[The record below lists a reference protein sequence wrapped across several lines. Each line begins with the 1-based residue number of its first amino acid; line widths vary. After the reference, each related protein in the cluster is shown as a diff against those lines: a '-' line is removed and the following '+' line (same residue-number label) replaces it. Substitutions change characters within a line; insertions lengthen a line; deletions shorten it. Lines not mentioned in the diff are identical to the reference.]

1 MTKALTSFVLVAALT
16 ALSTALCLAVARHG
30 YPFGMTGARRIE
42 AMADAGAFLP
52 LAAVYC
58 LSALLMMVL
67 PLRAASFV
75 LLNAADT
82 LFWTV
87 LALLAAIVGYVA
99 GRWAFGQGDAP
110 WALWDWHLLF
120 AAAVIAIHLVI
131 NELRRNLLLRS
142 LCVAVFAA
150 AVPACLFWS
159 FAL

>member
-16 ALSTALCLAVARHG
+16 ALSTALCLAVAKHG

-82 LFWTV
+82 LFCW
-87 LALLAAIVGYVA
+87 LLDEPTSWLTCVMPTLPLIEPLIEAS
-99 GRWAFGQGDAP
+99 
-110 WALWDWHLLF
+110 
-120 AAAVIAIHLVI
+120 
-131 NELRRNLLLRS
+131 RS
-142 LCVAVFAA
+142 A
-150 AVPACLFWS
+150 
-159 FAL
+159 